1 MSLIHR
7 LITRKRLLLA
17 GAFGAAGLLI
27 GGIAY
32 AAIPGGD
39 GVIHGCYKT
48 SNPAKGALIAID
60 STARCPNGY
69 TGLNWNKTG
78 PQGEQGP
85 QGPQGEQGESGPV
98 TASVVES
105 GQPGRPFVTVD
116 VGSINQITL
125 ECPSGTVPVAANW
138 FVNQNGDAGSHGD
151 VSATASGPTIGDKA
165 WTIVL
170 KNSGASAVTVG
181 EHLLC
186 IEGAVQ

>member
-1 MSLIHR
+1 MHR
-7 LITRKRLLLA
+7 VHKLITRKRVLLA

-32 AAIPGGD
+32 ASIPGGD

-48 SNPAKGALIAID
+48 SNPAKGSLIAID
-60 STARCPNGY
+60 SAASCPNGH
-69 TGLNWNKTG
+69 TGLNWNQTG
-78 PQGEQGP
+78 PRGEQGP

-98 TASVVES
+98 TATVVES
-105 GQPGRPFVTVD
+105 GQAGRVTVD
-116 VGSINQITL
+116 AGSINQITL
-125 ECPSGTVPVAANW
+125 ECPSGTVPMAANW

-151 VSATASGPTIGDKA
+151 VSANASGPTIGDRA

-186 IEGAVQ
+186 MEGSVQ

>member
-1 MSLIHR
+1 MNLIHK

-32 AAIPGGD
+32 ASIPGGD

-48 SNPAKGALIAID
+48 SNPSKGALIAID
-60 STARCPNGY
+60 STASCPNGY
-69 TGLNWNKTG
+69 ARLKWNQTG
-78 PQGEQGP
+78 PQGP
-85 QGPQGEQGESGPV
+85 RGESRPV
-98 TASVVES
+98 TVSLVES

-116 VGSINQITL
+116 AGSINQITL
-125 ECPSGTVPVAANW
+125 ECPSGTVPMAANW

-151 VSATASGPTIGDKA
+151 VAATASGPTIGDKA

-170 KNSGASAVTVG
+170 KNSGASAVSVG

-186 IEGAVQ
+186 IEASL